1 MIRKLSIIA
10 SITVLL
16 ASCTKDFKSINTNPN
31 VPTAVPNDYLLA
43 ESQVQLAGSHNPDSK
58 SWRNNFGYSACL
70 VQQMSSTDISFYG
83 GSFYTSTQN
92 SFSAYFEDAYANS
105 IKNEVNLISLSS
117 ADSKNVNTTSMA
129 RILKV
134 MDMAI
139 MTDMYGD
146 VPYSEAGKGYLDAN
160 FNPAYDPQKNIYADL
175 LSELDKASAAL
186 DPAKYI
192 PAKSDY
198 VYSGDLS
205 KWKRAANTL
214 MLRLAMRLQKVDA
227 TMAQTWAAKAI
238 ATGLITSSSENI
250 AINFDGVAQIS
261 SNPNS
266 WTLGPVGSR
275 NIAAIN
281 GVLWGKTLIDMMK
294 SRNDPR
300 LPLIAALK
308 NGDNS
313 VANQVGLPNGT
324 TTNVLATL
332 TPSNLDS
339 YSRPAAS
346 MYSNRNSWIYM
357 TYAEARLLQAEAIER
372 GYVTG
377 TAATVFADGQLAAL
391 NQVYGTTKP
400 SAGDIAVYAATNPYP
415 AAGTIAAKMNAI
427 HTELYLLH
435 AVTLNH
441 VEAWSNW
448 RRTGYPA
455 LTPINYAGNETNS
468 TIPRRLKYSPGE
480 FGVNPNVAT
489 AIGRQGPDLFT
500 TRIWWDKN

>member
-1 MIRKLSIIA
+1 MVRKISIIA
-10 SITVLL
+10 FITVLF
-16 ASCTKDFKSINTNPN
+16 ASCTKDFQSININPN
-31 VPTAVPNDYLLA
+31 VPSAVPNDYLLA

-105 IKNEVNLISLSS
+105 IKNEVNLISLTTGD
-117 ADSKNVNTTSMA
+117 AKFVNILSMA

-146 VPYSEAGKGYLDAN
+146 VPYSEAGKGYLNAN
-160 FNPAYDPQKNIYADL
+160 FNPAYDAQKDIYTDM
-175 LSELDKASAAL
+175 LSELEKAGAAF
-186 DPAKYI
+186 DATAYI
-192 PAKSDY
+192 PTKADY
-198 VYSGDLS
+198 IYAGDLS

-227 TMAQTWAAKAI
+227 TTAQTWAAKAI
-238 ATGLITSSSENI
+238 AGGLITSSSENI

-266 WTLGPVGSR
+266 WTLGPIGSR

-281 GVLWGKTLIDMMK
+281 GVSWGKTLIDMMK
-294 SRNDPR
+294 NRQDPR

-308 NGDNS
+308 NGDNT
-313 VANQVGLPNGT
+313 VASQVGLPNGT

-332 TPSNLDS
+332 TPSNLDL
-339 YSRPAAS
+339 YSRPS
-346 MYSNRNSWIYM
+346 PRMYANNNTWIYM

-372 GYVTG
+372 GYATG
-377 TAATVFADGQLAAL
+377 SAVTVFADGQAAAL
-391 NQVYGTTKP
+391 NQVYGTVKP
-400 SAGDIAVYAATNPYP
+400 SADDIAAYAAANPYP
-415 AAGTIAAKMNAI
+415 AAGTLDAKMNAI
-427 HTELYLLH
+427 HTEAYLLH
-435 AVTLNH
+435 AATLNGA
-441 VEAWSNW
+441 EAWSNW
-448 RRTGYPA
+448 RRTGYPV
-455 LTPINYAGNETNS
+455 LTPINFVGNETNA

-480 FGVNPNVAT
+480 FGVNPNVNT
-489 AIGRQGPDLFT
+489 AIARQGADLFT
-500 TRIWWDKN
+500 TRVWWDKQ